1 MEKKVKKEKAKEPW
15 IKAVKSWII
24 YAVIITVFVTVFM
37 HDTTIS
43 DDLGADNGKYVTV
56 LANID
61 GIVDANPRLVDIA
74 MLASHDSVTAGL
86 EPDAP
91 VDYYDRG
98 QIVGKVAPLTRGLQ
112 YRFAKTQSVG
122 LDVQLRQGARLFHI
136 KYTDFEGEWYATHT
150 LLSKKVETYILQVL
164 EYLATPEAKGEI
176 VLLLL
181 HPIYFGEGVTLDTFH
196 NWLANVKLD
205 GKNIYDYVNYGA
217 TNTFDKDGA
226 EGVRIGD
233 LRYNDLT
240 ENGTK
245 AGVVLFD
252 RRESKLWSEDMEGTA
267 TDQYMSKFFDMDSN
281 ATHKWHSRNGYNT
294 MTKLIDEQATLI
306 AESDEWDNKL
316 RMNQAQPAF
325 SVGGISDLFVDL
337 FSWNLKNHSI
347 RYNAKII
354 DHEDFDKWLSIMPVF
369 QVDFVNS
376 EYGDFNNKVNAK
388 ITAYN
393 QKLVA
398 DLLSAQR

>member
-196 NWLANVKLD
+196 NWLADVKLD

-252 RRESKLWSEDMEGTA
+252 RREEKLWSEDMEGTA

-294 MTKLIDEQATLI
+294 MTKLIDEQATII

-325 SVGGISDLFVDL
+325 SVGGIGDLFVDL

-398 DLLSAQR
+398 DLLSA

>member
-181 HPIYFGEGVTLDTFH
+181 HP
-196 NWLANVKLD
+196 
-205 GKNIYDYVNYGA
+205 
-217 TNTFDKDGA
+217 
-226 EGVRIGD
+226 
-233 LRYNDLT
+233 
-240 ENGTK
+240 
-245 AGVVLFD
+245 
-252 RRESKLWSEDMEGTA
+252 
-267 TDQYMSKFFDMDSN
+267 
-281 ATHKWHSRNGYNT
+281 
-294 MTKLIDEQATLI
+294 
-306 AESDEWDNKL
+306 
-316 RMNQAQPAF
+316 
-325 SVGGISDLFVDL
+325 
-337 FSWNLKNHSI
+337 
-347 RYNAKII
+347 
-354 DHEDFDKWLSIMPVF
+354 
-369 QVDFVNS
+369 
-376 EYGDFNNKVNAK
+376 
-388 ITAYN
+388 
-393 QKLVA
+393 
-398 DLLSAQR
+398 

>member
-15 IKAVKSWII
+15 IKAIKSWII
-24 YAVIITVFVTVFM
+24 YAVVITIFVAVFM
-37 HDTTIS
+37 HDATIS
-43 DDLGADNGKYVTV
+43 GDLGADNGRYVTV

-74 MLASHDSVTAGL
+74 MLASHDAVTAGL

-122 LDVQLRQGARLFHI
+122 LDVQLRQGARMFHM

-150 LLSKKVETYILQVL
+150 LLSQKFETYILQVL
-164 EYLATPEAKGEI
+164 EYLATPEAKGEV

-196 NWLANVKLD
+196 NWLAEVKLD

-217 TNTFDKDGA
+217 TNTFDKDDA

-252 RRESKLWSEDMEGTA
+252 RREEKLWSEDMEGTA
-267 TDQYMSKFFDMDSN
+267 TDQYMSKFFDMDAT

-294 MTKLIDEQATLI
+294 MTKLIDEQATII

-325 SVGGISDLFVDL
+325 SVGGISDIFVDL

-354 DHEDFDKWLSIMPVF
+354 DNENFDKWLSIMPVF

-376 EYGDFNNKVNAK
+376 EYGDFNNKVNTK
-388 ITAYN
+388 IIAYN

-398 DLLSAQR
+398 ELLSE

>member
-15 IKAVKSWII
+15 IKAIKSWII
-24 YAVIITVFVTVFM
+24 YAVVITIFVTVFM
-37 HDTTIS
+37 HDATIS

-74 MLASHDSVTAGL
+74 MLASHDAVTAGL

-122 LDVQLRQGARLFHI
+122 LDVQLRQGARMFHM

-150 LLSKKVETYILQVL
+150 LLSQKFETYILQVL
-164 EYLATPEAKGEI
+164 EYLATPEAKGEV

-196 NWLANVKLD
+196 NWLAEVKLD

-217 TNTFDKDGA
+217 TNTFDKDDA

-252 RRESKLWSEDMEGTA
+252 RREEKLWSEDMEGTA

-294 MTKLIDEQATLI
+294 MTKLIDEQATII

-325 SVGGISDLFVDL
+325 SVGGISDIFVDL

-354 DHEDFDKWLSIMPVF
+354 DNENFDKWLSIMPVF

-388 ITAYN
+388 IIAYN

-398 DLLSAQR
+398 ELLSE